1 MSNLAQSLFDKWF
14 KYGNEIDYNH
24 SPLLCGVTVGKKLGL
39 DIWNFGWKANLHQI
53 CLSIYLIHTK
63 PNLLTHTNYA
73 ANSNSYN
80 SPGFSL
86 IMRQDLWES
95 LLINKIL
102 ISNIIY
108 ILKTKYLTS
117 FLNI

>member
-73 ANSNSYN
+73 ANSNSWVFIDYETGFMGK
-80 SPGFSL
+80 SP
-86 IMRQDLWES
+86 
-95 LLINKIL
+95 NK
-102 ISNIIY
+102 
-108 ILKTKYLTS
+108 
-117 FLNI
+117 